1 MDERYNGCHYKARRV
16 FLGEEFEVRLF
27 DVDDVGIAV
36 IVYQAGAAATPLSFS
51 RVFSRVE
58 LQDAS
63 ITRTLDGYVALTD
76 SLELVEDAYFTGADA
91 ARAGQS
97 ELAAYQLSSSLPGIR
112 FPDPIVSQQ
121 AATAYL
127 TRCPVGL
134 TTWNASRTPAD
145 TKILLDVVARGLTE
159 LCRQKP
165 TGLTAVKWLG
175 EWLLKNNPTQPS
187 VHVSSEELA
196 FVAEEVDRIILSSI
210 DGCLKD
216 EVYDELKVAQWVDT
230 ICETIMKGLGEL
242 RKPLKYIVSCMI
254 MQKNGAGVHS
264 AISCHWDT
272 VTDGAHVVKWPS
284 DKHKDVNRSMYCV
297 ITVGGLSF

>member
-1 MDERYNGCHYKARRV
+1 MDARYSGCHYKARRV
-16 FLGEEFEVRLF
+16 FLGDEFEVRLF

-36 IVYQAGAAATPLSFS
+36 IVYPAGAATTSQTFS

-58 LQDAS
+58 LQDAG

-97 ELAAYQLSSSLPGIR
+97 ELSAYQLSSSLPGIR

-145 TKILLDVVARGLTE
+145 EKILLDVVARGLTE
-159 LCRQKP
+159 LCRHKP
-165 TGLTAVKWLG
+165 TGLAAVKWLG
-175 EWLLKNNPTQPS
+175 EWLLQNNPTQPH
-187 VHVSSEELA
+187 VHVVE
-196 FVAEEVDRIILSSI
+196 
-210 DGCLKD
+210 
-216 EVYDELKVAQWVDT
+216 
-230 ICETIMKGLGEL
+230 
-242 RKPLKYIVSCMI
+242 
-254 MQKNGAGVHS
+254 
-264 AISCHWDT
+264 
-272 VTDGAHVVKWPS
+272 
-284 DKHKDVNRSMYCV
+284 
-297 ITVGGLSF
+297 